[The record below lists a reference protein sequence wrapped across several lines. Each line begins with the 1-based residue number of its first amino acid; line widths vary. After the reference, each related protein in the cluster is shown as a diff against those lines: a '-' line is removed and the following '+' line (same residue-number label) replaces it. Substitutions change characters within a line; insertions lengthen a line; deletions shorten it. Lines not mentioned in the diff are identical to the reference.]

1 MSGGNLVKHRRLTKK
16 VAFTLNIMV
25 KWVGE
30 VAVTGCER
38 TSSSVLNFGKKNKY
52 YFYSEFLLVCAV
64 ACINITRIPLDL
76 FRNNSYSR
84 IVIGLAP

>member
-30 VAVTGCER
+30 VAFTGYER
-38 TSSSVLNFGKKNKY
+38 TSSSVSNFGKK
-52 YFYSEFLLVCAV
+52 S
-64 ACINITRIPLDL
+64 NITFIPSFCPSVQL
-76 FRNNSYSR
+76 R
-84 IVIGLAP
+84 A